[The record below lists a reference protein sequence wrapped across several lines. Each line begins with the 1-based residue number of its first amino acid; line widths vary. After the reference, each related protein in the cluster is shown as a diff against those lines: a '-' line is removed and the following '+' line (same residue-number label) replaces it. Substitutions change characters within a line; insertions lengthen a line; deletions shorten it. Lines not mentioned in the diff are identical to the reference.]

1 MPEDESS
8 IWFLFFNEIGILA
21 QLSRTQFEAQ
31 LPAGVLVSHFSVLN
45 NLVRVQDGRTPLE
58 LARAFQVP
66 KTTMTHTLAGLEKA
80 GYVEMRPNE
89 DDARSKR
96 IWITA
101 KGRVFRDEA
110 IRRMEPTFADLGQVF
125 DGERIAAILPE
136 LQALREIMDRRR
148 DSPSV

>member
-96 IWITA
+96 VWITA